1 MAQPGNWIAPL
12 LFINYNKKERYDF
25 AIEILLCNFAKNF
38 NTIFRKMTDILEMI
52 TPASDDAVED
62 IIKQIRSLY

>member
-25 AIEILLCNFAKNF
+25 AIEILLCNFAKK
-38 NTIFRKMTDILEMI
+38 I
-52 TPASDDAVED
+52 
-62 IIKQIRSLY
+62 